1 MVESSVSFF
10 SIFSVFFIIALG
22 VIIVLWIQMPFSA
35 FKSRELL
42 EEIKKE
48 QEKTNQLLAQLA
60 KKQDQEHIEGASSES
75 NTTETT
81 NS

>member
-10 SIFSVFFIIALG
+10 SVFSVFFIIALG